1 MATYEEV
8 ANKFGITLDQAHT
21 LYHAMANT
29 WDRISGDWVDCF
41 EGGEGEA
48 LKVFGSWSA
57 MVAEATI
64 DAGRISM
71 HNPGTDLTWVTKM
84 PDNSWRQ
91 NSLDMA
97 EAVWDA
103 RG

>member
-8 ANKFGITLDQAHT
+8 ANKFGITPDQAHV
-21 LYHAMANT
+21 LKEAMCTT
-29 WDRISGDWVDCF
+29 WDQISGDWVNCF
-41 EGGEGEA
+41 EGGEREA
-48 LKVFGSWSA
+48 LEVYGSWSA

-64 DAGRISM
+64 DAGRINM
-71 HNPGTDLTWVTKM
+71 YNPGVDLAWVTKM
-84 PDNSWRQ
+84 PDNSWRK
-91 NSLDMA
+91 NSLVMA

>member
-41 EGGEGEA
+41 EGGEREA
-48 LKVFGSWSA
+48 LKVYGSWSA

-64 DAGRISM
+64 DAGRINTY
-71 HNPGTDLTWVTKM
+71 NPGADLNWVTKL
-84 PDNSWRQ
+84 PDGTWRA
-91 NSLDMA
+91 NAMVLA